1 MAAIYNR
8 QFVNAAPELV
18 ERIRSGS
25 HAAYELFYRMEF
37 LNLVHFISSY
47 LHDKEKAH
55 DLAQETMLA
64 LWENRSRLDPDQNIR
79 SFVFTIAR
87 NKALNEL
94 RSRRFLAPSAQTEEA
109 IALLED
115 TSVEEQIDAL
125 DLSSLIETVWKS
137 LPDKIG
143 KTFALSREEGM
154 KNKEIALL
162 EGISEKTVEYRIRV
176 ALQRFR
182 HLFKYSY

>member
-18 ERIRSGS
+18 KRIRSGS

-37 LNLVHFISSY
+37 LNLVHFITSY

-94 RSRRFLAPSAQTEEA
+94 RRRNMFSHSAQTA
-109 IALLED
+109 QSLALLED
-115 TSVEEQIDAL
+115 NSVEEQINAL
-125 DLSSLIETVWKS
+125 DLPSLIESVWSS
-137 LPDKIG
+137 LPEKIET
-143 KTFALSREEGM
+143 TFALSRKEGL
-154 KNKEIALL
+154 KNREIAVLQ
-162 EGISEKTVEYRIRV
+162 GISEKTVEYRIKV
-176 ALQRFR
+176 ALKRFKN
-182 HLFKYSY
+182 LFNYSI